1 MSASNEIVGKRQA
14 AASLNFFERDL
25 TVWVALCIAVGI
37 ELSQLFP
44 APVQAITSPWRKRS
58 HQHAHLLV
66 KKRLPNAVLY
76 KRMVRARHKI
86 V

>member
-37 ELSQLFP
+37 GLGLLFP
-44 APVQAITSPWRKRS
+44 ALVQAIDRMEFAQVNLPVGVLNWAKRYS
-58 HQHAHLLV
+58 DS
-66 KKRLPNAVLY
+66 
-76 KRMVRARHKI
+76 
-86 V
+86 